1 MICRIL
7 QILSFH
13 LRLLSLPSSLPLSF
27 SWVSGAGRS
36 HKPDR
41 SVSLEAKKS
50 AAVGSSMGW
59 TGDIR
64 LVDAWVWSAQLL
76 AVTKCCWR
84 ELQLGWVSQKCY
96 HDNRHQLGS
105 KSPTLVYC
113 FINATNVYEFSF
125 RKSSTDP
132 NEHRYLA
139 RASSLK
145 KPVVPSI
152 IPHFQ
157 RCCVGIHQGQA
168 EPDDVEV
175 VRRATRLHSE
185 IQGIPNWNMLTWQRY
200 SLLIGDSWTWMQ
212 SG

>member
-1 MICRIL
+1 MISRIL
-7 QILSFH
+7 QVLSFH
-13 LRLLSLPSSLPLSF
+13 QKVLSLSSSFPSPLSF

-41 SVSLEAKKS
+41 SVSLGAKKS
-50 AAVGSSMGW
+50 AVVGSSMDGW
-59 TGDIR
+59 
-64 LVDAWVWSAQLL
+64 LSVVSSAPI
-76 AVTKCCWR
+76 ASTKCCWR
-84 ELQLGWVSQKCY
+84 GLQLGWVSQKCY
-96 HDNRHQLGS
+96 HDNGHELGS
-105 KSPTLVYC
+105 TIGVLLHQRDKCVC
-113 FINATNVYEFSF
+113 VCEFSF

-139 RASSLK
+139 LASSLK

-168 EPDDVEV
+168 EPDDIEV
-175 VRRATRLHSE
+175 VRRATPKFRDTRH
-185 IQGIPNWNMLTWQRY
+185 PKLTHVDMAQAT
-200 SLLIGDSWTWMQ
+200 SMPEIGDSWTWMQ